1 MAAQLHQPVLRLLPN
16 YCTYGGT
23 PAVVHI
29 RKGSTPEDE
38 LGDGQPYWEGLQGD
52 YDDVS
57 NAIRQEL

>member
-1 MAAQLHQPVLRLLPN
+1 M
-16 YCTYGGT
+16 
-23 PAVVHI
+23 HI